1 MKFLPRILAALAGGL
16 ALILAMA
23 WFAGLFEPT
32 IEPGRTAGPLGEPQA
47 GGRSV
52 EVIQRSRPRIET
64 ATGTVR
70 AGYETLIS
78 ARITATVEEAP
89 IRGGAEVAADQLLFR
104 LDAREAEARVA
115 QAQESMAAARA
126 RAEDARRTAERMIAL
141 EERGA
146 VSVSERDAAEA
157 ALAVAEADLQRAA
170 DALDEA
176 RTARSYSTIRAP
188 FDARL
193 VDRFVDPGDTVMPG
207 TPMARLYDPDRLRL
221 EANVRES
228 LAELLRSLDHLDV
241 RIDALDRT
249 VRGRIEEIV
258 PSSDPGSR
266 TFVVKVG
273 LSADPSLFPGM
284 FGRLAIPVGVEER
297 FLVPQDAVLRVGQ
310 LEFVR
315 VESGEGVRR
324 RHVRTGQPSEDGLI
338 EIRSGLEPG
347 ERVRLPAG
355 T

>member
-1 MKFLPRILAALAGGL
+1 
-16 ALILAMA
+16 
-23 WFAGLFEPT
+23 
-32 IEPGRTAGPLGEPQA
+32 
-47 GGRSV
+47 
-52 EVIQRSRPRIET
+52 
-64 ATGTVR
+64 
-70 AGYETLIS
+70 
-78 ARITATVEEAP
+78 
-89 IRGGAEVAADQLLFR
+89 
-104 LDAREAEARVA
+104 
-115 QAQESMAAARA
+115 
-126 RAEDARRTAERMIAL
+126 MIAL
-141 EERGA
+141 QERGA
-146 VSVSERDAAEA
+146 VSRSERDAAEA

-170 DALDEA
+170 DALEEA

-207 TPMARLYDPDRLRL
+207 TPMARLYDPGRLRL

-228 LAELLRSLDHLDV
+228 LAELLRSLEHLDV

-273 LSADPSLFPGM
+273 LPADPALFPGM

-297 FLVPQDAVLRVGQ
+297 FLVPEDAVLRVGQ

-315 VESGEGVRR
+315 VESGEGVQR
-324 RHVRTGQPSEDGLI
+324 RHVRTGQPAEDGLI

-347 ERVRLPAG
+347 ERVRVPAG